1 VRVSVVVPTHD
12 RAGLLPRALASVR
25 RQTFTDHEIIVVDD
39 GSTDDTE
46 RVLRDLGVPLRYLR
60 QRHAG
65 VSAARNRGVAAARGE
80 WIAFLDSDDEWL
92 PEKLARQMAFIAA
105 RGGVDACQTEEIW
118 MRNGVRVNPG
128 LRHRKPSGDIFLPSL
143 ARCLVSP
150 SAVVIRRTLLDAAG
164 GFDEGLPACEDYDL
178 WLRVAVG
185 APVHLV
191 PELLTIRYA
200 GHAGQLS
207 RRHWGMDR
215 FRVAALA
222 RLLSTA
228 PIDGERRERA
238 VEVLARKCAILAAG
252 ARRRGREDEAA
263 RYDAVAGHYRL
274 ATPGGPAADR
284 PPGAVASPETL
295 AATRPDR

>member
-1 VRVSVVVPTHD
+1 
-12 RAGLLPRALASVR
+12 
-25 RQTFTDHEIIVVDD
+25 
-39 GSTDDTE
+39 
-46 RVLRDLGVPLRYLR
+46 
-60 QRHAG
+60 
-65 VSAARNRGVAAARGE
+65 
-80 WIAFLDSDDEWL
+80 
-92 PEKLARQMAFIAA
+92 
-105 RGGVDACQTEEIW
+105 